1 MKKKNEKDKN
11 ESDSDSEDKIN
22 ELLEIEAN

>member
-11 ESDSDSEDKIN
+11 GSDSDSEDKMN

>member
-1 MKKKNEKDKN
+1 MKKNNEKDKN
-11 ESDSDSEDKIN
+11 GSDSDSEDKMN